1 MFGRYN
7 SPLGVPGGA
16 FVDASHLRPNVVG
29 PMPNVTAG
37 GTSWNHE
44 KMMGPVTP
52 AQFSAGANYV
62 TNGPGI
68 GGGAPLGSVA
78 GYGHSGAMAGA
89 GFSGAFGR
97 PAAVYGRRSYG
108 AADDGKKKLQW
119 WEVVFAPFTMWASV
133 AKAVYNDRGGD
144 EGAAAR
150 QAGRTERQNT
160 RVREQ
165 QARLTANA
173 QAKADKQAAV
183 QARKATLTDA
193 RQGRKN
199 TLTDARAT
207 RIAAPKTVAPVASGA
222 SILDSAGSAISD
234 FAAGYMTT
242 DAAGNLIPL
251 DSGALQDQGYVDPGA
266 DLESTSSSSWP
277 IVAVGGLAVLGIAYA
292 ASRSGKKTKSKG
304 GA

>member
-1 MFGRYN
+1 MFGRNN

-16 FVDASHLRPNVVG
+16 FVDASQLRPNVVG

-37 GTSWNHE
+37 GTLWNHE

-52 AQFSAGANYV
+52 AQFSAGASYI

-78 GYGHSGAMAGA
+78 GSGHSGSMSGA

-108 AADDGKKKLQW
+108 AADTGKKKLQW
-119 WEVVFAPFTMWASV
+119 WEVVFAPFTWFVSAG
-133 AKAVYNDRGGD
+133 KGVYNDRGGD
-144 EGAAAR
+144 EGAALR
-150 QAGRTERQNT
+150 QAGRIERQNT
-160 RVREQ
+160 RVREKQ
-165 QARLTANA
+165 ERLTANV
-173 QAKADKQAAV
+173 QAKADRQAAI
-183 QARKATLTDA
+183 
-193 RQGRKN
+193 QGRKT

-222 SILDSAGSAISD
+222 SLLDSAGSAISD